1 MAFIAT
7 SNNTAQTRD
16 IDTLIRS
23 PTTPTPLAVA
33 SFGSKHS
40 YEMSSFDTLTFD
52 LTFTCLLF
60 NAYFMDRTINY

>member
-23 PTTPTPLAVA
+23 PTIPNPFA
-33 SFGSKHS
+33 SFGSKR
-40 YEMSSFDTLTFD
+40 SSFDTLTFD

>member
-23 PTTPTPLAVA
+23 PTITTP
-33 SFGSKHS
+33 
-40 YEMSSFDTLTFD
+40 SSRQLWQQTL
-52 LTFTCLLF
+52 
-60 NAYFMDRTINY
+60 I